1 VPSSLAFINSGRL
14 KVLGTV
20 NEKRIAALP
29 NVPTIGETLK
39 GFGSTPWYGIFAP
52 AGTPK
57 DVILTLHA
65 AVEKALDSKDVQEK
79 LAAQG
84 CEIMKGSPAQF
95 AALVKEEL
103 PKWAK
108 IVRESGAKLD

>member
-1 VPSSLAFINSGRL
+1 M
-14 KVLGTV
+14 
-20 NEKRIAALP
+20 P
-29 NVPTIGETLK
+29 NTPTIGETIK

-57 DVILTLHA
+57 DVIATLHA
-65 AVEKALDSKDVQEK
+65 AVDKALDAKDVQEK

-84 CEIMKGSPAQF
+84 CEILKGTPQQF
-95 AALVKEEL
+95 GNMVKDEL

-108 IVRESGAKLD
+108 IVKESGAKLD